1 MTLKSILNEEIN
13 VLESALF
20 KKHLETKGSYADF
33 LIEQLNNDDFFQKIL
48 NGKKDLNIIDIGCN
62 VGLWSLYFAPICN
75 NIIAIEPTPSHC
87 QVAIDL
93 FNLFNKKKNII
104 LLNAAISDI
113 DGQENFFIGE
123 LNSTMNSVYRHKD
136 HTQAGLV
143 KAYKLKTLIKNFNKK
158 IDLIKLDAEGSEQQ
172 IIMDNDFD
180 SFIYD
185 NVENIY
191 LEIHDSLGANY
202 NQIYEKLKSLNYKIE
217 KIGQANL
224 YASK

>member
-1 MTLKSILNEEIN
+1 MNL
-13 VLESALF
+13 LESSFF

-33 LIEQLNNDDFFQKIL
+33 LIEQLNNDEFFQKL
-48 NGKKDLNIIDIGCN
+48 LKGKKDLNIIDIGCN
-62 VGLWSLYFAPICN
+62 VGLWTLYFAPICK

-93 FNLFNKKKNII
+93 FNLFDKKKNII

-113 DGQENFFIGE
+113 DGQKNFFMGE
-123 LNSTMNSVYRHKD
+123 INSTMNSFYAHRD
-136 HTQAGLV
+136 HNQITQV
-143 KAYKLKTLIKNFNKK
+143 KTHKLKTIIKNLNKK
-158 IDLIKLDAEGSEQQ
+158 IDFIKLDAEGSEQQ

-185 NVENIY
+185 KVENIY
-191 LEIHDSLGANY
+191 LEIHDTLGANHDE
-202 NQIYEKLKSLNYKIE
+202 IYEKLKSLNYKIE